1 MTIALIDADLIAY
14 RCSASCEH
22 SKTRDWVEPVEVA
35 IMRADDLFNRILQD
49 VDASSYK
56 AFLTGENNYR
66 YGYNPEYKIGRKDK
80 EKPRWLQPVR
90 EHLVLQHQAA
100 VSDGNEADDE
110 LSIHQ
115 CGSEPST
122 TIICSIDK
130 DLLCVPGKNYNFVT
144 GQFRDQS
151 PLEARH
157 HFWFQMLM
165 GDKADGIYG
174 FDGLARQT
182 IPKKLQHLF
191 EELFSYEKERDMFE
205 FVRNLYNDDKRL
217 LMNGRCLWLQQ
228 REGQIWEFP
237 K

>member
-1 MTIALIDADLIAY
+1 MTIALLDADIIAY
-14 RCSASCEH
+14 RSAASCEP

-35 IMRADDLFNRILQD
+35 ILRTDELVSRILQE
-49 VDASSYK
+49 VGAASYK

-80 EKPRWLQPVR
+80 EKPRWLQAVR
-90 EHLVLQHQAA
+90 EHLVLQYRASVA
-100 VSDGNEADDE
+100 DGNEADDE

-151 PLEARH
+151 PLGAQH

-191 EELFSYEKERDMFE
+191 DELFSYEKEQDMFE
-205 FVRNLYNDDKRL
+205 FVRSLYNDDERL

-228 REGQIWEFP
+228 VEGQIWEFP